1 MIILQDLVFKMKKIN
16 ILFWGSSI
24 IALTACGRVSNP
36 RENMQAKIDSMVNAK
51 VDSVKS
57 RLKMDNDSIINAKA
71 NAKAQEIIN
80 TKH

>member
-1 MIILQDLVFKMKKIN
+1 MIILQDLVLKMKKIN
-16 ILFWGSSI
+16 ILFWGLSI